1 MIDCFDG
8 KYAFLS
14 NFYNCPVTYNGLTYQ
29 NNEAA
34 FQAQKTL
41 DENVR
46 KEFTNLPPNLA
57 KRKGRRVTLR
67 SDWEKVKDDV
77 MYEICLAKFFSVKNY
92 KLLELLLNTDSEEI
106 VEGNHWHDNYWGNC
120 MCDRCKSIEGK
131 NMLGKILMEIR
142 NKY

>member
-34 FQAQKTL
+34 FQAQKAL

-46 KEFTNLPPNLA
+46 KEFTNLSPNLA

-67 SDWEKVKDDV
+67 SDWEKVKDDI
-77 MYEICLAKFFSVKNY
+77 MYGICLQKFVYSKDMDLF
-92 KLLELLLNTDSEEI
+92 KLLQNTDNEEI
-106 VEGNHWHDNYWGNC
+106 VEGNYWHDNYWGNC
-120 MCDRCKSIEGK
+120 TCNKCKNVEGK
-131 NMLGKILMEIR
+131 NKLGIILMLIR
-142 NKY
+142 REY

>member
-14 NFYNCPVTYNGLTYQ
+14 NFYNCPVTYNRLVYQ

-46 KEFTNLPPNLA
+46 REFTSLPPNLA

-77 MYEICLAKFFSVKNY
+77 MYEICLAKFLSVENH
-92 KLLELLLNTDSEEI
+92 KLFELLLNTNSEEI

-120 MCDRCKSIEGK
+120 TCDRCKSIEGK

-142 NKY
+142 SKY